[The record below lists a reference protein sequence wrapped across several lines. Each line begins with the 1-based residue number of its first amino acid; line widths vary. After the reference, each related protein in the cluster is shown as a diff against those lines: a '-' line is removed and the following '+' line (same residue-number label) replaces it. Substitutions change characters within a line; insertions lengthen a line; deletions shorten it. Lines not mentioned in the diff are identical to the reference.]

1 MRFRGITTEVD
12 FTVILSLESFPSNV
26 VVMNTTTN
34 GCPTHVLGITVTK

>member
-1 MRFRGITTEVD
+1 MRFRGTTTEVD
-12 FTVILSLESFPSNV
+12 FTVILSLESFPSN